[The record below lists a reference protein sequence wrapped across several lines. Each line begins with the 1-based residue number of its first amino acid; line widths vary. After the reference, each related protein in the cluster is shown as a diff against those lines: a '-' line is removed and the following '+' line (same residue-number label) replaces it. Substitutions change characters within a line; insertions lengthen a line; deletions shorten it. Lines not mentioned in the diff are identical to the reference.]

1 MAIEAVTR
9 TQTQA
14 HWIEVLNAA
23 GVPCGPV
30 LTVPQALADPQVLH
44 EEMVVDVPHPGRG
57 MVRMSGFP
65 LKFSETPLQM
75 RRPAPEL
82 GADTEAV
89 LAEVAARKR
98 DDQTR

>member
-1 MAIEAVTR
+1 MTR
-9 TQTQA
+9 TKTQA

-57 MVRMSGFP
+57 TVRMAGFP

-89 LAEVAARKR
+89 LAEAARR
-98 DDQTR
+98 TEDSEG